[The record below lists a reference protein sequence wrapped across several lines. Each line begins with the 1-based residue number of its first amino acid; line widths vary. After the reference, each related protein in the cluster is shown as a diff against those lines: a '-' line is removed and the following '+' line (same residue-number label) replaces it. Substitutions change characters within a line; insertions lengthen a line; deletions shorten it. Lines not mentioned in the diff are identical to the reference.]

1 MEKEILAGVLLFISV
16 MMLFLLSRSIYT
28 LEHTA
33 VEIEFSD
40 GSENCSPEVFVRP
53 KKLGIESVISSCVVQ
68 REPFYANCTAAKL
81 YGISELDRVCL
92 NGSATWHL
100 DLYAKHTLFRVP
112 KIELENRTL

>member
-1 MEKEILAGVLLFISV
+1 MEKEILVGVLLFISV
-16 MMLFLLSRSIYT
+16 MVLFLLSRSIYT

-33 VEIEFSD
+33 VEIEFSN

-53 KKLGIESVISSCVVQ
+53 KRLGIENVISSCVVQ
-68 REPFYANCTAAKL
+68 REPFYANCTATKL
-81 YGISELDRVCL
+81 YGISKLDHVCL
-92 NGSATWHL
+92 NGSGTWHL